1 MARLACC
8 LVLISLCL
16 CLVLEPALAAK
27 KGLNKMSM
35 IKFTKRI
42 IAPSQAL
49 SQYIILPPASASQYT
64 VLPPASAPQYTVIP
78 PASAPFP
85 IIVPSEYVMAK
96 QLCQDTRKP
105 ELCHKIIQGG
115 KVNPATKAK
124 VTIEVASS
132 MALRVSAYMSKISTR
147 KDLASGALNS
157 CMLSYE
163 KAIIALN
170 LSYKNFE
177 TNPKNA
183 NQSLRKA
190 EYHVRSCSASL
201 GNKNDI
207 PPVLNANKQMQ
218 GMIKAAR
225 SVAKKQSH

>member
-8 LVLISLCL
+8 SVLISLCL

-35 IKFTKRI
+35 IKFTKHI
-42 IAPSQAL
+42 IAP
-49 SQYIILPPASASQYT
+49 SQYT
-64 VLPPASAPQYTVIP
+64 VLPPASASKYIVFPPVSAPEYNVLP

-85 IIVPSEYVMAK
+85 IIVPSEYLLAK

-115 KVNPATKAK
+115 KVDPVTEAK

-132 MALRVSAYMSKISTR
+132 MALRASAYMSKISTR
-147 KDLASGALNS
+147 RGLASGALNS
-157 CMLSYE
+157 CMLNYE
-163 KAIIALN
+163 KAIISLN
-170 LSYKNFE
+170 LSYTNFE

-190 EYHVRSCSASL
+190 NYHIGSCSASL

-207 PPVLNANKQMQ
+207 PPVLKANKQMQ
-218 GMIKAAR
+218 VMIKAAR